1 MVAGWKRAFYTSKD
15 KESKVLGESHHHHHQ
30 HLDLDNINGSP
41 KFTFSSTP
49 PTSPNLHYRTFDSPL
64 SDNKSNNSPKWSTP
78 NSPSSYYSLLKA
90 TLRLSKVSKHIFTSH
105 SSLLTHTL
113 KFLLQ
118 SQLQL
123 QKLTETITG
132 IAIADDI

>member
-49 PTSPNLHYRTFDSPL
+49 PTSPNLHCRTFDSPL

-90 TLRLSKVSKHIFTSH
+90 TLRLSKVSKHIHTHLYSYFKI
-105 SSLLTHTL
+105 SSAVAITV
-113 KFLLQ
+113 
-118 SQLQL
+118 
-123 QKLTETITG
+123 TETITG

>member
-90 TLRLSKVSKHIFTSH
+90 TLRLSKVSKHIH
-105 SSLLTHTL
+105 THL
-113 KFLLQ
+113 YSYFKFHLQ

-123 QKLTETITG
+123 RKLYYYNCNC
-132 IAIADDI
+132 DCR